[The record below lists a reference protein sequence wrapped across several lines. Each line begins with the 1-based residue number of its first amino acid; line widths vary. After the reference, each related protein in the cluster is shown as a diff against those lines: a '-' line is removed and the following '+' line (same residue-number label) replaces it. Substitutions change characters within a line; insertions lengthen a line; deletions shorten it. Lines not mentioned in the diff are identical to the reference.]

1 MKVLVTGGAGFIG
14 SHLVRELISIGD
26 EVTVLDN
33 LTTGSLNHLPKS
45 GFSFWKDDIRNKNIH
60 SKVAAEHFDAIVHL
74 AAQTMVNSSIS
85 NPFFD
90 MDENIAGLVNILEAA
105 RYGNVHRIVFS
116 STAAVY
122 GDVKENCLP
131 ICEDAELKPTS
142 FYGLSKATAEKYLD
156 MYQRLYGLDYNILRF
171 ANVYGER
178 QGDNGEGGVIS
189 IFSRQINN
197 NAPIKLFGNGH
208 QTRDFI
214 YAGDIA
220 KGIHQ
225 ALTTNHVNNIYNLS
239 TETETSLNE
248 LLNYFNHIIGKP
260 ISVEYEKERNGDIR
274 RSVLSNKK
282 AKKYLKWQ
290 PTTKLLDGL
299 RKTIYRIK

>member
-14 SHLVRELISIGD
+14 SHLVRELISTGD

-33 LTTGSLNHLPKS
+33 LTTGALNHLPKS
-45 GFSFWKDDIRNKNIH
+45 GFSFWKDDIRNKNIR
-60 SKVAAEHFDAIVHL
+60 SKVASEHFDTIVHL
-74 AAQTMVNSSIS
+74 AAQTMVDSSIL

-90 MDENIAGLVNILEAA
+90 MEENIAGLVNILEAA
-105 RYGNVHRIVFS
+105 RYGHVHRIVFS

-122 GDVKENCLP
+122 GDVKEIYFP
-131 ICEDAELKPTS
+131 ICETADLKPMS

-156 MYQRLYGLDYNILRF
+156 MYQHLYGLDYVILRF

-178 QGDNGEGGVIS
+178 QGDRGEGGVIS
-189 IFSRQINN
+189 IFARQINN
-197 NAPIKLFGNGH
+197 NASIKLFGNGN

-220 KGIHQ
+220 KGIYQ
-225 ALTTNHVNNIYNLS
+225 AIITNHTNDIYNLS
-239 TETETSLNE
+239 TGKEISLNE
-248 LLNYFNHIIGKP
+248 LLDYFNRIVDRP
-260 ISVEYEKERNGDIR
+260 INVEYEKEREGDIQ

-282 AKKYLKWQ
+282 AKKYLKWN
-290 PTTKLLDGL
+290 PTTNLLDGL
-299 RKTIYRIK
+299 RKTISWRR